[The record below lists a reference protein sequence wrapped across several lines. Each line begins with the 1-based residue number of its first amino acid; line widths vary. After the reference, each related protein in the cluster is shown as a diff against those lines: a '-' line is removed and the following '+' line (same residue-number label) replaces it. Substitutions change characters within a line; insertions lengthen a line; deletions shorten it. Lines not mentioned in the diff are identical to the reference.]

1 MDSNLFSPEQMSE
14 EEMDL
19 ILLKTENIRL
29 QEDVVRLKKEVAESR
44 FSYQRL
50 RDHKDYEKL
59 VRHYTGLSPVTFLAL
74 HALCN
79 RFEINYHRGWNVCAI
94 SREDQLLVTLMKLR
108 LNLSYIDIGVRF
120 NLSDGSVSNIVTT
133 WISVLN
139 KVLAVGMMGNQIP
152 SVAKNQLCLPGSF
165 HSFSNCRIVLD
176 CTEVQCAQVRD
187 DMAIQKETF
196 SNYKSR
202 NTFKALVGVAP
213 NGVITYV
220 SNLYPG
226 SRSDKAIVQHCGI
239 VSQLVP
245 GGLVLAD
252 KGFLIHDIM
261 PQGVSVNLPP
271 FLMKPQFT
279 EFEAKFTVKIA
290 KARIHVE
297 RAIGKIKDYT
307 ILTFI
312 DAHLRPLASSIFKV
326 CAALVNLQSPILQ
339 ETAGNLD

>member
-1 MDSNLFSPEQMSE
+1 M
-14 EEMDL
+14 
-19 ILLKTENIRL
+19 RL
-29 QEDVVRLKKEVAESR
+29 QDEV
-44 FSYQRL
+44 QRL
-50 RDHKDYEKL
+50 QREVTDRRLSYEKL
-59 VRHYTGLSPVTFLAL
+59 AEHRDCDKFIRHYTGLSNVTFLAL
-74 HALCN
+74 HGLCD
-79 RFEINYHRGWNVCAI
+79 RFEIKNFFDWKVIAI
-94 SREDQLLVTLMKLR
+94 SRKDQLLLTLMKLR
-108 LNLSYIDIGVRF
+108 LNLSYIDLGVRF
-120 NLSDGSVSNIVTT
+120 NLSDRTVSNIVNT
-133 WISVLN
+133 WISVLDE
-139 KVLAVGMMGNQIP
+139 VLVKGMMGNKIP

-165 HSFSNCRIVLD
+165 HNFSNCRIVLD

-187 DMAIQKETF
+187 DMSVQKETF

-239 VSQLVP
+239 LNQLAP
-245 GGLVLAD
+245 GDLVLAD

-279 EFEAKFTVKIA
+279 ECEAKFTVKIA

-297 RAIGKIKDYT
+297 RAIGRIKDYA
-307 ILTFI
+307 ILSFI
-312 DAHLRPLASSIFKV
+312 DNHLRPMASSVFKI
-326 CAALVNLQSPILQ
+326 CSALVNLQTLSCRRLLKSWTKCTMSWILASDSNKSCLRL
-339 ETAGNLD
+339 E